1 MPLSLYEDDEKF
13 NYYYYSHFYD
23 GKMNEFTT
31 NIQTDYNLFSPQCPS
46 LNDFNNTFNNIINI
60 SDNSEYKNEDEDK
73 DVDKGELYEQED
85 PEIILSEYHPTKI
98 SQIFEKSEKLKPF
111 LNAFDNNLIDENIQ
125 NEIKGNLIKKKRI
138 RRTASEI
145 ANERMEKNKEIK
157 KKKKKGRLKNDT
169 SDGSIGAHNKFSSDN
184 IIKKIKT
191 NLFNYLIIFINS
203 IIPKECKKYSLKKL
217 KYDYANQLK
226 KDNEINCLNMTLKV
240 LLSLDISPKYTM
252 SDAKINKI
260 NIEKILDI
268 QKNNEYINNI
278 FNMTFRKWIDIF
290 LMKKESN
297 IIISGVEDLLADIYK
312 KNDNDNHYF
321 SCFVYY
327 MYNYEKWFIIKKGRN
342 TQVKKK
348 LKKNNINK
356 K

>member
-1 MPLSLYEDDEKF
+1 MILLYEDDEKF

-85 PEIILSEYHPTKI
+85 PEIILSEYHHTKI

-145 ANERMEKNKEIK
+145 AKERREKNKFWK
-157 KKKKKGRLKNDT
+157 KRIGGFWVNFGGFRDATDCRLQNQEEVMLHKIST
-169 SDGSIGAHNKFSSDN
+169 FAGYHFGLLRSIF
-184 IIKKIKT
+184 
-191 NLFNYLIIFINS
+191 LL
-203 IIPKECKKYSLKKL
+203 
-217 KYDYANQLK
+217 
-226 KDNEINCLNMTLKV
+226 CLPSF
-240 LLSLDISPKYTM
+240 LLSLLPSFLPSFLPSLLLSLVVQAQT
-252 SDAKINKI
+252 
-260 NIEKILDI
+260 EGIL
-268 QKNNEYINNI
+268 
-278 FNMTFRKWIDIF
+278 
-290 LMKKESN
+290 
-297 IIISGVEDLLADIYK
+297 
-312 KNDNDNHYF
+312 
-321 SCFVYY
+321 
-327 MYNYEKWFIIKKGRN
+327 
-342 TQVKKK
+342 
-348 LKKNNINK
+348 
-356 K
+356 